1 MKTVIEM
8 MRGGIEEDGIRRAGE
23 ILKKRRTG
31 SFPYRD
37 SIRTRVQ
44 MHWMRQRQGEST
56 VRKADLQTIR

>member
-23 ILKKRRTG
+23 ILKKG
-31 SFPYRD
+31 GLVAFP
-37 SIRTRVQ
+37 
-44 MHWMRQRQGEST
+44 T